1 MGMNDIK
8 NTNRTNRDLLC
19 PRAHLGDRALV
30 QRGMPHRVLAIAV
43 RHLRARGG
51 GHSPPSPRRT
61 PRRAPTGRALV
72 APTHKIDPLLCLS
85 SGRTRLGKRSLR
97 VVFQDRFAPFDPGF
111 DGCLLPAR
119 PIQVVGRIAPGSTPT
134 PPADH
139 IRGHGN
145 GVTLRKPLGHQMQS
159 HVFQIRLRPARP
171 IDPIALTGEIDPPH
185 RTGRRGGGQT
195 FFGRPAAA
203 ISRACALLAC
213 CRRTR

>member
-1 MGMNDIK
+1 RASLGISGCGVGASLLFPALTPAVTLSGWSPTPQTLDKTDITTLMGMNDIK

-145 GVTLRKPLGHQMQS
+145 GVT
-159 HVFQIRLRPARP
+159 
-171 IDPIALTGEIDPPH
+171 
-185 RTGRRGGGQT
+185 
-195 FFGRPAAA
+195 
-203 ISRACALLAC
+203 
-213 CRRTR
+213 